1 MKVAHRVLYFLCFVG
16 LAAAS
21 ALALSRIATPSIAPL
36 LLRAVVAASIAGL
49 PGLLHRK
56 AWPATLVLLP
66 LGAYLLL
73 RTIVPVPVDV
83 HGWAGQYH
91 FYVQTL
97 WRGAATYTSQVFP
110 LSVEGAPEL
119 KLVLALAAYSM
130 AGIAAFFALGLRK
143 ALPAVVVLLVVVGF
157 SLTVDDVTRVVW
169 VPVLFLVLSACVL
182 VTSRALK
189 RTGGRI
195 TDILVGGAVG
205 LLATVL
211 AFTLLSATPAAAS
224 KPWQDW
230 RTWGL
235 PESNSVYVFNWLQ
248 NYPRLLDPGNNV
260 VVMRVKSPI
269 PTYWRANALDTFTGS
284 AWLATEPFVNELA
297 AEGSNGSYTYTAPG
311 RQPRTT
317 GQTITETFHVTS
329 VFTNYFF
336 TGGNAR
342 VLTLGNK
349 SEVRTNDVGAL
360 HASAA
365 LGPEFDYTLSAF
377 VPLVTPK
384 SLVGLGRGYPAS
396 VQRYLQLPFQH
407 LADLGSADP
416 AAEWQATYGAAGA
429 GLDKKEWLGLY
440 ALNKNIIGTATDP
453 YDITLRVEEYLRKFY
468 TYNLT
473 PPSSAYPSP
482 YAAFLFDT
490 HTGYCQH
497 FAGAMAL
504 LLRFNGIPARVAVG
518 FATGEPANPALSS
531 GGGSPPTSGAG
542 LDTYTVSTN
551 NAHSWVEAYF
561 PGVGWLPFDPTPGR
575 SIPTAGASST
585 SPGFA
590 NPFAQQNGT
599 GSSEVQP
606 PPASNRIPEA
616 SPTSSQAN
624 TGGSGFLSNAPWAP
638 WVAGLLVLLAGWPL
652 GRNFLRTRNL
662 RRGTR
667 EQRLNA
673 SLALMRTQLK
683 DYGVAVPRSYTLG
696 EMCAFL
702 NLYLGVDAG
711 SLADRTEAIVF
722 GARNA
727 TEGDLES
734 AEHLRHEVVKRLRRR
749 RGWLRT
755 PLAWYG
761 LPIGRS
767 ASADDPASARPRH
780 GLSGLGLLGQGG
792 TLPVKRGGTAGRSL
806 F

>member
-1 MKVAHRVLYFLCFVG
+1 MKVAHRILYFLCFVG

-36 LLRAVVAASIAGL
+36 LLRAVLAASIAGL
-49 PGLLHRK
+49 PGLVHRK
-56 AWPATLVLLP
+56 AWPVTLVLLP

-83 HGWAGQYH
+83 HGWAAQYH
-91 FYVQTL
+91 FYIQTL

-110 LSVEGAPEL
+110 LSVQGAPEL

-130 AGIAAFFALGLRK
+130 AGIAAFLALGLRK

-169 VPVLFLVLSACVL
+169 VPVLFLVLAACVL
-182 VTSRALK
+182 VSSRALK

-195 TDILVGGAVG
+195 RDILVGGAVG

-211 AFTLLSATPAAAS
+211 AFALLSATPAAAS
-224 KPWQDW
+224 KPWRDW

-235 PESNSVYVFNWLQ
+235 PESSSVYVFNWLQ

-284 AWLATEPFVNELA
+284 AWLATQPFVNELD
-297 AEGSNGSYTYTAPG
+297 AESSNGSYSYTVSG
-311 RQPRTT
+311 RQLRTT

-342 VLTLGNK
+342 VLTLDKK

-384 SLVGLGRGYPAS
+384 SLVGLGRDYPSS
-396 VQRYLQLPFQH
+396 VQRYLSLPFQH

-416 AAEWQATYGAAGA
+416 AAEWQAVYGAAGA
-429 GLDKKEWLGLY
+429 GRDKKQWLGLY
-440 ALNKNIIGTATDP
+440 ALNKSIIGTATDP
-453 YDITLRVEEYLRKFY
+453 YDITLHIEEYLRKFY

-473 PPSSAYPSP
+473 PPSSTYPSP

-518 FATGEPANPALSS
+518 FATGEPANPVLSS
-531 GGGSPPTSGAG
+531 GSGPG
-542 LDTYTVSTN
+542 TYTVTTN

-599 GSSEVQP
+599 ASSEVQP

-616 SPTSSQAN
+616 SPTSSQAD
-624 TGGSGFLSNAPWAP
+624 TGGGFLANAPWIP
-638 WVAGLLVLLAGWPL
+638 WVAAVLILLAAWPL
-652 GRNFLRTRNL
+652 GRNYVRTRNL

-683 DYGVAVPRSYTLG
+683 DYGVALPRSYTLG
-696 EMCAFL
+696 ETCGFL
-702 NLYLGVDAG
+702 NIYLGVDAG
-711 SLADRTEAIVF
+711 SLADRTEAVVF
-722 GARNA
+722 GARDA
-727 TEGDLES
+727 TDGDLQS
-734 AEHLRHEVVKRLRRR
+734 AEHLRHEVVKRLRRS

-761 LPIGRS
+761 LPIARG
-767 ASADDPASARPRH
+767 ASADDPGAARPRH
-780 GLSGLGLLGQGG
+780 GLSGLGLLDQRRTRPVERDG
-792 TLPVKRGGTAGRSL
+792 TSGRSL
-806 F
+806 L

>member
-1 MKVAHRVLYFLCFVG
+1 MKVAHRLLYFLCFVG

-36 LLRAVVAASIAGL
+36 LLRAVVAASLAGL

-97 WRGAATYTSQVFP
+97 WRGAGTYTSQVFP

-157 SLTVDDVTRVVW
+157 SLTVDDVTRVIW
-169 VPVLFLVLSACVL
+169 VPVLFVVLSACVL

-195 TDILVGGAVG
+195 TDILIGGAVG

-211 AFTLLSATPAAAS
+211 AFTLLSATSVAAS

-235 PESNSVYVFNWLQ
+235 PESSSVYVFNWLQ
-248 NYPRLLDPGNNV
+248 NYPRLLDPANNV

-284 AWLATEPFVNELA
+284 AWLATQPFVNELD
-297 AEGSNGSYTYTAPG
+297 AEGSNGSYTYTMPG

-317 GQTITETFHVTS
+317 GQTITETFHITS

-342 VLTLGNK
+342 VLTLGNE
-349 SEVRTNDVGAL
+349 SNVRTNDVGAL

-384 SLVGLGRGYPAS
+384 SLVGLGRNYPAS

-407 LADLGSADP
+407 LGDLRSANP
-416 AAEWQATYGAAGA
+416 AAEWQATYGRGRGQPGQEGVAR
-429 GLDKKEWLGLY
+429 
-440 ALNKNIIGTATDP
+440 P
-453 YDITLRVEEYLRKFY
+453 VRVEQEHHRHGHRSVRHH
-468 TYNLT
+468 
-473 PPSSAYPSP
+473 PPHRRVPAQVLHVQPHSA
-482 YAAFLFDT
+482 L
-490 HTGYCQH
+490 Q
-497 FAGAMAL
+497 
-504 LLRFNGIPARVAVG
+504 RV
-518 FATGEPANPALSS
+518 
-531 GGGSPPTSGAG
+531 
-542 LDTYTVSTN
+542 
-551 NAHSWVEAYF
+551 
-561 PGVGWLPFDPTPGR
+561 
-575 SIPTAGASST
+575 
-585 SPGFA
+585 
-590 NPFAQQNGT
+590 PFALCG
-599 GSSEVQP
+599 VP
-606 PPASNRIPEA
+606 VRHPHRLLPA
-616 SPTSSQAN
+616 
-624 TGGSGFLSNAPWAP
+624 
-638 WVAGLLVLLAGWPL
+638 
-652 GRNFLRTRNL
+652 L
-662 RRGTR
+662 RRGHGSAPAL
-667 EQRLNA
+667 QR
-673 SLALMRTQLK
+673 
-683 DYGVAVPRSYTLG
+683 DPRSSGRWFRDRRAQIVSSGTGLHLHCQHEQCARLG
-696 EMCAFL
+696 
-702 NLYLGVDAG
+702 G
-711 SLADRTEAIVF
+711 
-722 GARNA
+722 
-727 TEGDLES
+727 
-734 AEHLRHEVVKRLRRR
+734 
-749 RGWLRT
+749 
-755 PLAWYG
+755 
-761 LPIGRS
+761 
-767 ASADDPASARPRH
+767 
-780 GLSGLGLLGQGG
+780 GLL
-792 TLPVKRGGTAGRSL
+792 P
-806 F
+806 